1 MGIFPFLDNIF
12 ENFHRYDPSLTCKSV
27 YLLTNFATQGKSWI
41 FDILSM
47 KLFQNKIFHY
57 FEGKCFNSFIYLI
70 EDIMDKKE
78 RDVYEQ
84 LFATGVFSY
93 INQYILTYDLP
104 SNEKLLKVTLKII
117 YNFLSSYIDFKL
129 NIDSNFAQLFE
140 LYRKIVYGIA
150 KIMRKY
156 IIFDLDG
163 TLINSIPDMTREV
176 NLFLSRHNG
185 RNLTEQEIIS
195 IIGSGAK
202 VLVKKAFELTSIKT
216 TDSEFD
222 NLFSEWLDQ
231 YGKADMFLTKTW
243 DGVIETLEY
252 LKKNNYSIN

>member
-1 MGIFPFLDNIF
+1 
-12 ENFHRYDPSLTCKSV
+12 
-27 YLLTNFATQGKSWI
+27 
-41 FDILSM
+41 
-47 KLFQNKIFHY
+47 
-57 FEGKCFNSFIYLI
+57 
-70 EDIMDKKE
+70 
-78 RDVYEQ
+78 
-84 LFATGVFSY
+84 
-93 INQYILTYDLP
+93 
-104 SNEKLLKVTLKII
+104 
-117 YNFLSSYIDFKL
+117 
-129 NIDSNFAQLFE
+129 
-140 LYRKIVYGIA
+140 
-150 KIMRKY
+150 MRKY

-252 LKKNNYSIN
+252 LKKNNYKMAVCTNKPPVPTKVILDRLKLSSYFDVVLDAESLPEKKPRPEPLWLAVKKMGGNVNEAIMVGDSEVDSEAAKNAGIPVVLLSFGYAHVPLEEIKPDFLIDHFSDLKNVLDKMK